1 MHRLSFKNND
11 YRLSKICWVDKIV
24 ANSSFRLAKVEY
36 WISWALNILPL
47 WSCSGNDAVA
57 SSANVTEKPKF
68 VAIRIVV
75 DTQ

>member
-1 MHRLSFKNND
+1 M
-11 YRLSKICWVDKIV
+11 